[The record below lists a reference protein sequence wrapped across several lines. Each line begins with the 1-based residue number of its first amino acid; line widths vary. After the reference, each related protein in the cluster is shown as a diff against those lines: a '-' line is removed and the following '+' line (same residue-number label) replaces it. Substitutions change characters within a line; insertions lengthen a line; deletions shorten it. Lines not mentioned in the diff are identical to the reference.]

1 MSTRNFDHR
10 VVIERQRA
18 LQTAQ
23 GLYRA
28 TVAGKTIVANPQN
41 SSSSPQTIVQFQEG
55 YQTAYYKGLVGG
67 TSNLVASPGGIQNI
81 LIEQQQASS

>member
-28 TVAGKTIVANPQN
+28 TVSGKTIVTNPQN
-41 SSSSPQTIVQFQEG
+41 SDPSPQTIVQFQEG
-55 YQTAYYKGLVGG
+55 YQNAYYKGLVGG
-67 TSNLVASPGGIQNI
+67 SSSVTVSVGGIQNI
-81 LIEQQQASS
+81 LNESKP